1 MDVGPHNGRVGKNLL
16 QAFLKAVNIVV
27 DQMLSVNLTLIDQTH
42 ECKALI
48 HLSQVKHNVLLI
60 VSVCQSDDRRR
71 LLVKLASVLFVV
83 AVDARDINEHIDK
96 LGADLV
102 VLHVHGR

>member
-16 QAFLKAVNIVV
+16 QAFLKAVNVVV
-27 DQMLSVNLTLIDQTH
+27 DQMLSVNLALIDQTH

-48 HLSQVKHNVLLI
+48 DFSQVKHNVLLI
-60 VSVCQSDDRRR
+60 VRVCQSDDRRR
-71 LLVKLASVLFVV
+71 LLVKLASVLLVV
-83 AVDARDINEHIDK
+83 AVDARDINEHIDQFR
-96 LGADLV
+96 ADLV